1 MSHPLQPDEHYRLHF
16 SRARHFTDINDNLV
30 RLCTVLAQEGSWEHR
45 NAARHFEDR
54 LRLFPNLA
62 GLDEKTMANYF
73 TEVTSLFSLYTL
85 HGETA
90 SAGQNAV
97 QLADSQD
104 LIAFFAHHMRKF
116 QFPNGH
122 LKKSFVLQQVN
133 KGLRFKPGNYFVRL
147 LLEGQRIVG
156 DKKSF
161 GISPDEATWFG
172 TNDLRALRGERTP
185 EENASRILAMRGK
198 VDLNP
203 PADVVAYGLPSG
215 IRGTPADFKRY
226 ARDCLT
232 MLEFAGV
239 VVRGPDGRRYL
250 RPSPHVPALLAD
262 TTFFDDFSAYTS
274 PDVSPEEFDESVERW
289 LIYATTIDNA
299 DAGEVGPGPLP
310 EIPEVAET
318 ILDQVLTSADVDTAA
333 IGSHGEAIAI
343 THERNRLRSCGR
355 DDLARRVRKLPD
367 QLGVGYDLES
377 FECDGRHRCVEVK
390 TTQSVSPVHFRSFH
404 LTTNEW
410 LKAEALGASY
420 VVYRISL
427 SDALGAKL
435 QTLVDPV
442 GLYKGDKI
450 QMIPRSGADV
460 TFSDGVAT
468 EVDLMLHG
476 S

>member
-1 MSHPLQPDEHYRLHF
+1 MSHPLQPHEHYRLHF

-30 RLCTVLAQEGSWEHR
+30 RLCTLLAQEGSWERR
-45 NAARHFEDR
+45 NAARHFQDR
-54 LRLFPNLA
+54 LWLFPNLA
-62 GLDEKTMANYF
+62 GLERKTMANYF

-90 SAGQNAV
+90 SAGKNAV
-97 QLADSQD
+97 RLANSQD
-104 LIAFFAHHMRKF
+104 LIEFFAHHMRKF

-122 LKKSFVLQQVN
+122 LKKNFILQQVN
-133 KGLRFKPGNYFVRL
+133 QGIRFKPGNYFVRL

-172 TNDLRALRGERTP
+172 TNDLLALRGDRTP
-185 EENASRILAMRGK
+185 EENAARIVALRGK
-198 VDLNP
+198 IDLDP
-203 PADVVAYGLPSG
+203 PADLDAYGLPPG

-232 MLEFAGV
+232 MLEFARV
-239 VVRGPDGRRYL
+239 IVRGPDGRRYL
-250 RPSPHVPALLAD
+250 RPSPHVPALLED
-262 TTFFDDFSAYTS
+262 KTFFDDFSSYSSIDA
-274 PDVSPEEFDESVERW
+274 SPEDFDRSVECW
-289 LIYATTIDNA
+289 LAYATSVD
-299 DAGEVGPGPLP
+299 DAEGSAVWPSQLP

-318 ILDQVLTSADVDTAA
+318 ILDQVLTSADIDTAA

-355 DDLARRVRKLPD
+355 DDLARRVRKMPD

-377 FECDGRHRCVEVK
+377 FECDGRPRCVEVK

-410 LKAEALGASY
+410 LKAEALGNSY
-420 VVYRISL
+420 TVYRISL
-427 SDALGAKL
+427 SDVLGARL
-435 QTLVDPV
+435 QMLVDPV
-442 GLYKGDKI
+442 GLYKTDQI
-450 QMIPRSGADV
+450 QMIPRGGADIS
-460 TFSDGVAT
+460 FSDGVAVE
-468 EVDLMLHG
+468 EVLMLHG